1 MVMNENCDASPAELV
16 EYFTR
21 FVTAKR
27 RARIDQVLEQ
37 RTRHL
42 TIVLEDLYQPHNASA
57 VLRSCDCFG
66 LQDVHIIENR
76 NVYRVNPDVDMGAS
90 KWLTLH
96 RYNRREADNTELCVA
111 ELRTRG
117 YRLLAASPHAES
129 AAIVDVDVSVKT
141 AVLFGT
147 EEMGLT
153 ATATEAA
160 DGSVQ
165 VPMFGFTE
173 SFNISVCAAL
183 ILSRLTQQLR
193 ESAVDWQLSEAEKQ
207 ELRLIWFK
215 QAVSGADELERQF
228 LAQRRT

>member
-1 MVMNENCDASPAELV
+1 MRSTATSPSALV
-16 EYFTR
+16 EYFAQ

-27 RARIDQVLEQ
+27 RTRIDQVLRQ

-42 TIVLEDLYQPHNASA
+42 TIVLEDIYQPHNASA

-76 NVYRVNPDVDMGAS
+76 NVYRVNPEVDMGAS
-90 KWLTLH
+90 KWLTLYK
-96 RYNRREADNTELCVA
+96 YNQAEADNTARCVG
-111 ELRTRG
+111 ELRARG
-117 YRLLAASPHAES
+117 YRLLAASPHAG
-129 AAIVDVDVSVKT
+129 AANIADVDVSIKT

-153 ATATEAA
+153 PTATEAA
-160 DGSVQ
+160 DGSVH

-183 ILSRLTQQLR
+183 ILSRLTQQVR
-193 ESAVDWQLSEAEKQ
+193 ESGIKWQLSDAEKQ
-207 ELRLIWFK
+207 ELRLTWFK
-215 QAVSGADELERQF
+215 QTIRGADELEKQF
-228 LAQRRT
+228 LSRRGT